1 MWSLEIIQYHLKTPL
16 LFYLLTGA
24 QLLTMINQQKVLIV
38 IRKDQIQT
46 KQENSHRRNVKSV
59 NRISLLKIF
68 TSFI

>member
-38 IRKDQIQT
+38 ISKFRQSRKTVIKET
-46 KQENSHRRNVKSV
+46 
-59 NRISLLKIF
+59 
-68 TSFI
+68 